1 MLSSIHIEN
10 IAVIEKADI
19 EFNMG
24 FNVLT
29 GETGAGKS
37 IIIDS
42 INAILGERTS
52 RDLVRTGADFALV
65 TALFIDVS
73 DSVKFALKQLNYEI
87 DDDILISKKIS
98 KDGKS
103 SIRINGIP
111 STTTIVK
118 NISQQLI
125 NIHGQ
130 HDSQALLS
138 KEFHI
143 KFLDLFAD
151 NSKLID
157 KYTEIYN
164 EYKENKKYLNKL
176 ISAEKSATEKT
187 ESLKYSINEL
197 ESANI
202 EIGEI
207 EKLKSK
213 RELIKNSERIINLLS
228 SVASILDDDEN
239 SEGVI
244 SNINLLSNC
253 LSQIMTF
260 MPEFKQNCENI
271 TDLSFELDELLST
284 VKNKINSIDFDQE
297 ELKFIEE
304 RLDYLYKLSSKYGNS
319 EEKMLQYLANCKED
333 YFKIENNDKIIEEL
347 TVKCDDLAEKLMTAA
362 NELTCCRKKYAE
374 KLSKLICQELEFLD
388 MPKVKFAVNINDKSY
403 GINGKDD
410 VEFLISSNL
419 GEAPKPLQKIAS
431 GGELSRIML
440 AIKSV
445 LSDNDEVASLIFDE
459 IDTGISGNAAKKVGI
474 KLKKI
479 SKSKQVLCVTHL
491 PQIAS
496 MADNHYLIEKNVLES
511 SVSTKVQLL
520 NREERIKVISKMISG
535 DKITDASIRF
545 AEELINNN

>member
-1 MLSSIHIEN
+1 
-10 IAVIEKADI
+10 
-19 EFNMG
+19 
-24 FNVLT
+24 
-29 GETGAGKS
+29 
-37 IIIDS
+37 
-42 INAILGERTS
+42 
-52 RDLVRTGADFALV
+52 
-65 TALFIDVS
+65 
-73 DSVKFALKQLNYEI
+73 
-87 DDDILISKKIS
+87 
-98 KDGKS
+98 
-103 SIRINGIP
+103 
-111 STTTIVK
+111 
-118 NISQQLI
+118 
-125 NIHGQ
+125 
-130 HDSQALLS
+130 
-138 KEFHI
+138 
-143 KFLDLFAD
+143 
-151 NSKLID
+151 
-157 KYTEIYN
+157 
-164 EYKENKKYLNKL
+164 
-176 ISAEKSATEKT
+176 
-187 ESLKYSINEL
+187 
-197 ESANI
+197 
-202 EIGEI
+202 
-207 EKLKSK
+207 
-213 RELIKNSERIINLLS
+213 
-228 SVASILDDDEN
+228 
-239 SEGVI
+239 
-244 SNINLLSNC
+244 
-253 LSQIMTF
+253 
-260 MPEFKQNCENI
+260 
-271 TDLSFELDELLST
+271 
-284 VKNKINSIDFDQE
+284 
-297 ELKFIEE
+297 
-304 RLDYLYKLSSKYGNS
+304 
-319 EEKMLQYLANCKED
+319 MLQYLANCKEE